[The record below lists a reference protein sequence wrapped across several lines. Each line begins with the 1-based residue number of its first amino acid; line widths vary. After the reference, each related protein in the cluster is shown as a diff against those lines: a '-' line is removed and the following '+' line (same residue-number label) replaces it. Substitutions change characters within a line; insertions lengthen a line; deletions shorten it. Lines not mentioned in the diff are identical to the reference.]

1 MLSAQVNCGLENEL
15 VNVRETET
23 CVYRAAPPRARPR
36 PLPTLPMHTHTL
48 SLYMIVDALSP
59 CSVLSLSIGGWVG
72 RWWVGASA
80 EGPVD

>member
-23 CVYRAAPPRARPR
+23 CVYRAAPSRAH
-36 PLPTLPMHTHTL
+36 PLPLSTLRMHTHSL

-59 CSVLSLSIGGWVG
+59 CSVLSISIGGWVG
-72 RWWVGASA
+72 EWVGASA